1 MKHYDMI
8 VIGAGS
14 AGIAAA
20 LKAHDDGVQSILVL
34 EKDKEMGGI
43 LQQCIHS
50 GFGVEM
56 FKEDLTGP
64 EYAERYIDRMLS
76 AGLEFRTNSLVTELR
91 PDRTLVYTNPEEGY
105 QEVQGKAVIL
115 TMGCFERT
123 AGQINLYGERPA
135 GIMTAGTAQS
145 FLNKDGFLVGKR
157 VFILGSGDIGL
168 IMARRMT
175 LEGAE
180 VLGVAELNP
189 YSSGLARNI
198 VQCLDDFNIPLYLSH
213 TVVNVKGK
221 ARLEEIV
228 IAEVDANRQPIAGTE
243 KTFEV
248 DTLLLSVGLIPDRH
262 LTAQAGIKLHP
273 RTGGP
278 IVNNRYETNVPGIFA
293 AGNGL
298 HVHDLVDWVSME
310 GERAGASAARYV
322 QGEITDAELITTQPG
337 QGIIYVVPHY
347 VLKQVDEDVRFYFR
361 VDNVYKN
368 AKINIYKDDELF
380 KSLKKVVMVPAEME
394 MVKVA
399 NQDILD
405 ANQVRIEVE
414 LG

>member
-1 MKHYDMI
+1 MKLYDLI

-20 LKAHDDGVQSILVL
+20 LKAHDEGVKSILVL

-64 EYAERYIDRMLS
+64 EYAERYIEKMLL
-76 AGLEFRTNSLVTELR
+76 AGVEFRTNSLVTELHQ
-91 PDRTLVYTNPEEGY
+91 DRTLVYTNADEGY
-105 QEVQGKAVIL
+105 VEVQGKAVIL

-123 AGQINLYGERPA
+123 PGQINLYGDRPA

-157 VFILGSGDIGL
+157 IFILGSGDIGL

-175 LEGAE
+175 LEGAD

-198 VQCLDDFNIPLYLSH
+198 VQCLDDFDIPLYLSH
-213 TVVNVKGK
+213 TVIQVHGK
-221 ARLEEIV
+221 ARLESIV
-228 IAEVDANRQPIAGTE
+228 IAEVDEHKQPILGTE
-243 KTFEV
+243 KSFEV

-262 LTAQAGIKLHP
+262 LTSQAGIKLHP

-298 HVHDLVDWVSME
+298 HVHDLVDWVSLE
-310 GERAGASAARYV
+310 GERAGVSAARYV
-322 QGEITDAELITTQPG
+322 QGALTDGEVITTEPG
-337 QGIIYVVPHY
+337 PGISYVVPHY
-347 VLKQVDEDVRFYFR
+347 VLKEADEDVRFYFR

-368 AKINIYKDDELF
+368 VNVNIYKDDELL
-380 KSLKKVVMVPAEME
+380 KSWKKNVMVPAEME
-394 MVKVA
+394 SIKVSNA
-399 NQDILD
+399 DLVD
-405 ANQVRIEVE
+405 AERLRIEVQI
-414 LG
+414 G

>member
-1 MKHYDMI
+1 MKHYDLI

-20 LKAHDDGVQSILVL
+20 LKAHDDGVRSILVL

-64 EYAERYIDRMLS
+64 EYAERYIDRMHK

-105 QEVQGKAVIL
+105 QEVQGKAIIL

-157 VFILGSGDIGL
+157 IFILGSGDIGL

-228 IAEVDANRQPIAGTE
+228 IAEVDANRKPIPGSE
-243 KTFEV
+243 KTFAV

-310 GERAGASAARYV
+310 GERAGGSAARYI
-322 QGEITDAELITTQPG
+322 QGELTDAELITTQPG

-347 VLKQVDEDVRFYFR
+347 VLKQEDEDVRFYFR

-368 AKINIYKDDELF
+368 AKINIYKDDELL

-394 MVKVA
+394 MVKIA
-399 NQDILD
+399 NGDILD

>member
-1 MKHYDMI
+1 MKQYDLI

-20 LKAHDDGVQSILVL
+20 LKAHDEGVRSILVL

-64 EYAERYIDRMLS
+64 EYAERYIDKMLA

-91 PDRTLVYTNPEEGY
+91 PNRSLVYTNPEEGY

-175 LEGAE
+175 LEGAK

-198 VQCLDDFNIPLYLSH
+198 VQCLDDFEIPLYLSH
-213 TVVNVKGK
+213 TVIQVKGK

-228 IAEVDANRQPIAGTE
+228 IAEVDESRQPIPGTE
-243 KTFEV
+243 KHFEV

-298 HVHDLVDWVSME
+298 HVHDLVDWVSLE
-310 GERAGASAARYV
+310 GERAGASAARYIN
-322 QGEITDAELITTQPG
+322 GDLTDAELITTEPG

-380 KSLKKVVMVPAEME
+380 KSLKKTVMVPAEME
-394 MVKVA
+394 MVKV
-399 NQDILD
+399 NNSDILD
-405 ANQVRIEVE
+405 AHQVRIEVE

>member
-1 MKHYDMI
+1 MKRYDLI

-20 LKAHDDGVQSILVL
+20 LKAHDEGVKSILVL

-64 EYAERYIDRMLS
+64 EYAERYIEKMLL
-76 AGLEFRTNSLVTELR
+76 AGVEFRTNSLVTELHQ
-91 PDRTLVYTNPEEGY
+91 DRTLVYTNADEGY
-105 QEVQGKAVIL
+105 VEVQGKAVIL

-123 AGQINLYGERPA
+123 PGQINLYGDRPA

-157 VFILGSGDIGL
+157 IFILGSGDIGL

-175 LEGAE
+175 LEGAD

-198 VQCLDDFNIPLYLSH
+198 VQCLDDFDIPLYLSH
-213 TVVNVKGK
+213 TVIQVHGK
-221 ARLEEIV
+221 ARLESIV
-228 IAEVDANRQPIAGTE
+228 IAEVDEHKQPILGTE
-243 KTFEV
+243 KSFEV

-262 LTAQAGIKLHP
+262 LTSQAGIKLHP

-298 HVHDLVDWVSME
+298 HVHDLVDWVSLE
-310 GERAGASAARYV
+310 GERAGVSAARYV
-322 QGEITDAELITTQPG
+322 QGALTDGEVITTEPG
-337 QGIIYVVPHY
+337 PGISYVVPHY
-347 VLKQVDEDVRFYFR
+347 VLKEADEDVRFYFR

-368 AKINIYKDDELF
+368 VNVNIYKDDELL
-380 KSLKKVVMVPAEME
+380 KSWKKNVMVPAEME
-394 MVKVA
+394 SIKVSNA
-399 NQDILD
+399 DLVD
-405 ANQVRIEVE
+405 AERLRIEVQI
-414 LG
+414 G

>member
-1 MKHYDMI
+1 MKNYDLI

-20 LKAHDDGVQSILVL
+20 LKAHDEGVQSILIL

-64 EYAERYIDRMLS
+64 EYAERYIQTMLE
-76 AGLEFRTNSLVTELR
+76 AGIEFKTNSLVTELR
-91 PDRTLVYTNPEEGY
+91 EDRSLVYTNPVEGY
-105 QEVQGKAVIL
+105 QEVRGKAVVL

-123 AGQINLYGERPA
+123 AGQIHLQGDRPA

-180 VLGVAELNP
+180 VVGVAELNP

-213 TVVNVKGK
+213 TVSKVYGK
-221 ARLEEIV
+221 ARLEGID
-228 IAEVDANRQPIAGTE
+228 ISQVDDSKQIIPGTE
-243 KTFEV
+243 KHFEV

-262 LTAQAGIKLHP
+262 LTSQAGIKLHP

-278 IVNNRYETNVPGIFA
+278 IVNNRYETSVSGIFA

-310 GERAGASAARYV
+310 GERAGLSAARYIK
-322 QGEITDAELITTQPG
+322 GETTQAETITTQPG
-337 QGIIYVVPHY
+337 NGIIYVVPHE
-347 VLKQVDEDVRFYFR
+347 VLKQVDEDIRFYFR
-361 VDNVYKN
+361 VNNVYKDVN
-368 AKINIYKDDELF
+368 VNVYKDDELI
-380 KSLKKVVMVPAEME
+380 KTLKKNVMVPAEME
-394 MVKVA
+394 MIRMPN
-399 NQDILD
+399 NQIIDGHHI
-405 ANQVRIEVE
+405 RIEVE
-414 LG
+414 QR

>member
-1 MKHYDMI
+1 
-8 VIGAGS
+8 
-14 AGIAAA
+14 
-20 LKAHDDGVQSILVL
+20 L

-64 EYAERYIDRMLS
+64 EYAERYIEKMRL
-76 AGLEFRTNSLVTELR
+76 AGIEFRTNSLVTELHQ
-91 PDRTLVYTNPEEGY
+91 DRTLVYTNAKEGY
-105 QEVQGKAVIL
+105 VEVQGKAIIL

-123 AGQINLYGERPA
+123 PGQINLYGERPA

-157 VFILGSGDIGL
+157 IFILGSGDIGL

-175 LEGAE
+175 LEGAD

-198 VQCLDDFNIPLYLSH
+198 VQCLDDFDIPLYLSH
-213 TVVNVKGK
+213 TVIQVNGK
-221 ARLEEIV
+221 SRLESIV
-228 IAEVDANRQPIAGTE
+228 IAEVDQHKQPILGTE

-262 LTAQAGIKLHP
+262 LTSQAGIKLHP

-278 IVNNRYETNVPGIFA
+278 IVNNRYETNVAGIFA

-298 HVHDLVDWVSME
+298 HVHDLVDWVSLE
-310 GERAGASAARYV
+310 GERAGVSAARYV
-322 QGEITDAELITTQPG
+322 QGALTDGDFITTEPG
-337 QGIIYVVPHY
+337 PGISYVVPHY
-347 VLKQVDEDVRFYFR
+347 VLKAADEDVRFYFR

-368 AKINIYKDDELF
+368 VNLSIYKDDALI
-380 KSLKKVVMVPAEME
+380 KSWKKSVMVPAEME
-394 MVKVA
+394 SIKVS
-399 NQDILD
+399 NGDIAD
-405 ANQVRIEVE
+405 ATRLRIEVE

>member
-1 MKHYDMI
+1 MKLYDLI

-20 LKAHDDGVQSILVL
+20 LKAHDEGVRSILVL

-64 EYAERYIDRMLS
+64 EYAERYIDRMHK

-91 PDRTLVYTNPEEGY
+91 PNRTLVYTNPEEGY
-105 QEVQGKAVIL
+105 QEVQGKAIIL

-221 ARLEEIV
+221 ARLEELV
-228 IAEVDANRQPIAGTE
+228 IAEVDANRKPIPGTE

-278 IVNNRYETNVPGIFA
+278 IVNNRYETNVTGIFA

-310 GERAGASAARYV
+310 GERAGTSAARYIH
-322 QGEITDAELITTQPG
+322 GELTDAELITTQPG

-347 VLKQVDEDVRFYFR
+347 VLKQEDEDVRFYFR

-368 AKINIYKDDELF
+368 AKINIYKDDELL

-394 MVKVA
+394 MVKIA
-399 NQDILD
+399 NSDILD
-405 ANQVRIEVE
+405 ANHVRIEVE

>member
-1 MKHYDMI
+1 MKHYDLI

-20 LKAHDDGVQSILVL
+20 LKAHDEGVASILVL

-64 EYAERYIDRMLS
+64 EYAERYIDKMQA
-76 AGLEFRTNSLVTELR
+76 AGLEFRTNSLVTELHD
-91 PDRTLVYTNPEEGY
+91 DRTLVYTNPEEGY
-105 QEVQGKAVIL
+105 VQVQAKAIIL

-123 AGQINLYGERPA
+123 PGQINLYGDRPA

-198 VQCLDDFNIPLYLSH
+198 VQCLDDFQIPLYLSH
-213 TVVNVKGK
+213 TVIQVHGSS
-221 ARLEEIV
+221 RLKSIV
-228 IAEVDANRQPIAGTE
+228 IAEVDAQKQPIPGTE
-243 KTFEV
+243 KPFEV

-262 LTAQAGIKLHP
+262 LTSQAGIKLHP

-298 HVHDLVDWVSME
+298 HVHDLVDWVSLE
-310 GERAGASAARYV
+310 GERAGASAARYIH
-322 QGEITDAELITTQPG
+322 GELTDAELITTEPG
-337 QGIIYVVPHY
+337 QGISYVVPHY

-368 AKINIYKDDELF
+368 VNVNIYKDDELL
-380 KSLKKVVMVPAEME
+380 KSLKKNVMVPAEME
-394 MVKVA
+394 SVKVP

-405 ANQVRIEVE
+405 ADRIRIEVE
-414 LG
+414 QV

>member
-1 MKHYDMI
+1 MKTYDLI

-20 LKAHDDGVQSILVL
+20 LKAHDDGVQSILIL

-64 EYAERYIDRMLS
+64 EYAERYIDKMLA

-145 FLNKDGFLVGKR
+145 FLNKDGFLVGKKI
-157 VFILGSGDIGL
+157 FILGSGDIGL

-213 TVVNVKGK
+213 TVIQVKGK

-228 IAEVDANRQPIAGTE
+228 IAEVDANRQPIPGTE
-243 KTFEV
+243 KTFAV

-262 LTAQAGIKLHP
+262 LTSQAGIKLHP

-298 HVHDLVDWVSME
+298 HVHDLVDWVSLE
-310 GERAGASAARYV
+310 GERAGASAARYIK
-322 QGEITDAELITTQPG
+322 GDLTDAELITTQPG

-347 VLKQVDEDVRFYFR
+347 VLKQEDEDVRFYFR

-380 KSLKKVVMVPAEME
+380 KSLKKTVMVPAEME
-394 MVKVA
+394 MVKVT
-399 NQDILD
+399 NGDLLD
-405 ANQVRIEVE
+405 AHQVRIEVE

>member
-1 MKHYDMI
+1 MNHYDLI

-20 LKAHDDGVQSILVL
+20 LKAHDAGVSSILIL

-64 EYAERYIDRMLS
+64 EYAERYIEKMRA
-76 AGLEFRTNSLVTELR
+76 AGLEFRTNSLVTELHE
-91 PDRTLVYTNPEEGY
+91 DRTLVYTNPVEGY
-105 QEVQGKAVIL
+105 VEVQGKAVIL

-123 AGQINLYGERPA
+123 PGQINLYGDRPA

-198 VQCLDDFNIPLYLSH
+198 VQCLDDFEIPLYLSH
-213 TVVNVKGK
+213 TVIQVIGTS
-221 ARLEEIV
+221 RLESII
-228 IAEVDANRQPIAGTE
+228 IAEVDENKQPIPGTE
-243 KTFEV
+243 KTFDV

-262 LTAQAGIKLHP
+262 LTSQAGIKLHP

-298 HVHDLVDWVSME
+298 HVHDLVDWVSLE

-322 QGEITDAELITTQPG
+322 QGESTDAELITTEPG
-337 QGIIYVVPHY
+337 KGIIYVVPHY
-347 VLKQVDEDVRFYFR
+347 VLKQADEDIRFYFR

-368 AKINIYKDDELF
+368 VNVNIYKDDELL
-380 KSLKKVVMVPAEME
+380 KSLKKNVMVPAEME
-394 MVKVA
+394 MIKVN

-405 ANQVRIEVE
+405 ASRVRIEVE
-414 LG
+414 VG

>member
-1 MKHYDMI
+1 MKQYELI
-8 VIGAGS
+8 VVGAGS

-20 LKAHDDGVQSILVL
+20 LKAHDEGISSILVL

-64 EYAERYIDRMLS
+64 EYAQRYIQTMYE
-76 AGLEFRTNSLVTELR
+76 AGIEFKTNSLVTELR
-91 PDRTLVYTNPEEGY
+91 EDRSLVYTNPEEGY
-105 QEVQGKAVIL
+105 QEVRGKAVVL

-123 AGQINLYGERPA
+123 AGQIHLQGDRPA

-145 FLNKDGFLVGKR
+145 FLNKDGFLVGKK

-180 VLGVAELNP
+180 VVGVAELNA

-198 VQCLDDFNIPLYLSH
+198 VQCLDDFEIPLYLSH
-213 TVVNVKGK
+213 TVSKVYGK
-221 ARLEEIV
+221 ARLEGID
-228 IAEVDANRQPIAGTE
+228 IAEVDEAKKIIPGTE
-243 KTFEV
+243 KHFEV

-262 LTAQAGIKLHP
+262 LTSQAGIKLHP

-278 IVNNRYETNVPGIFA
+278 IVNNRYETSVHGIFA

-310 GERAGASAARYV
+310 GERAGLSAARYIK
-322 QGEITDAELITTQPG
+322 GEMTNAETITTQPG
-337 QGIIYVVPHY
+337 HGIIYVVPHE
-347 VLKQVDEDVRFYFR
+347 VLKQEDDDIRFYFR
-361 VDNVYKN
+361 VNNVYKN
-368 AKINIYKDDELF
+368 VNLNVYKDDELV
-380 KSLKKVVMVPAEME
+380 KTLKKNVMVPAEME
-394 MVKVA
+394 MIRMA
-399 NQDILD
+399 NADIID
-405 ANQVRIEVE
+405 GHQIRIEVE
-414 LG
+414 QR

>member
-1 MKHYDMI
+1 MKHYDLI

-20 LKAHDDGVQSILVL
+20 LKAHDAGITSILIL

-64 EYAERYIDRMLS
+64 EYAERYIEKMQQV
-76 AGLEFRTNSLVTELR
+76 GLEFRTNSLVTELHE
-91 PDRTLVYTNPEEGY
+91 DRTLVYTNPKEGY
-105 QEVQGKAVIL
+105 VEVQGKAIIL

-123 AGQINLYGERPA
+123 PGQINLYGDRPA

-157 VFILGSGDIGL
+157 IFILGSGDIGL

-198 VQCLDDFNIPLYLSH
+198 VQCLDDFDIPLYLSH
-213 TVVNVKGK
+213 TVIQVQG
-221 ARLEEIV
+221 ASRLESVV
-228 IAEVDANRQPIAGTE
+228 IAEVDDQKQPIPGTE
-243 KTFEV
+243 KTFEI

-262 LTAQAGIKLHP
+262 LTSQAGIKLHP

-278 IVNNRYETNVPGIFA
+278 IVNNRYETNVAGIFA

-298 HVHDLVDWVSME
+298 HVHDLVDWVSLE
-310 GERAGASAARYV
+310 GERAGESAARYV
-322 QGEITDAELITTQPG
+322 LGELTDAELITTEPG
-337 QGIIYVVPHY
+337 PGIIYVVPHY

-368 AKINIYKDDELF
+368 VNVNIYKDDELL
-380 KSLKKVVMVPAEME
+380 KTLKKNVMVPAEME
-394 MVKVA
+394 MIKVA
-399 NQDILD
+399 NKDMLD
-405 ANQVRIEVE
+405 ASRVRIEVE
-414 LG
+414 VL

>member
-1 MKHYDMI
+1 MKHYDLI

-20 LKAHDDGVQSILVL
+20 LKAHDEGVRSILVL

-64 EYAERYIDRMLS
+64 EYAERYIEKMLL
-76 AGLEFRTNSLVTELR
+76 AGIEFRTHSLVTELHQ
-91 PDRTLVYTNPEEGY
+91 DRTLVYTNAEEGY
-105 QEVQGKAVIL
+105 VEVQGKAIVL

-123 AGQINLYGERPA
+123 AGQINLYGDRPA

-157 VFILGSGDIGL
+157 IFILGSGDIGL

-175 LEGAE
+175 LEGAD
-180 VLGVAELNP
+180 VLGVAEINP

-198 VQCLDDFNIPLYLSH
+198 VQCLDDFQIPLYLSH
-213 TVVNVKGK
+213 TVIQVHGK
-221 ARLEEIV
+221 ARLESIV
-228 IAEVDANRQPIAGTE
+228 IAQVDEHKQPILGTE

-262 LTAQAGIKLHP
+262 LTSQAGIKLHP

-298 HVHDLVDWVSME
+298 HVHDLVDWVSLE
-310 GERAGASAARYV
+310 GERAGVSAARYV
-322 QGEITDAELITTQPG
+322 QGALTDGEVITTEPG
-337 QGIIYVVPHY
+337 PGISYVVPHY
-347 VLKQVDEDVRFYFR
+347 VLKQADDDVQFYFR

-368 AKINIYKDDELF
+368 VKLNIYKDDELL
-380 KSLKKVVMVPAEME
+380 KSWKKNVMVPAEME
-394 MVKVA
+394 SIKVS
-399 NQDILD
+399 NEDLLD
-405 ANQVRIEVE
+405 ADRLRIEVE
-414 LG
+414 IG

>member
-1 MKHYDMI
+1 MKQYDLI

-20 LKAHDDGVQSILVL
+20 LKAHDEGVRSILVL

-64 EYAERYIDRMLS
+64 EYAERYIDKMLA

-91 PDRTLVYTNPEEGY
+91 PDRSLVYTNPEEGY

-175 LEGAE
+175 LEGAK

-198 VQCLDDFNIPLYLSH
+198 VQCLDDFEIPLYLSH
-213 TVVNVKGK
+213 TVIQVKGK

-228 IAEVDANRQPIAGTE
+228 IAEVDTNRQPIPGTE
-243 KTFEV
+243 KHFEV

-262 LTAQAGIKLHP
+262 LTSQAGIKLHP

-298 HVHDLVDWVSME
+298 HVHDLVDWVSLE
-310 GERAGASAARYV
+310 GERAGASAARYIN
-322 QGEITDAELITTQPG
+322 GDLTDAELITTEPG

-347 VLKQVDEDVRFYFR
+347 VLKQADEDVRFYFR

-368 AKINIYKDDELF
+368 AKINIYKDDELY
-380 KSLKKVVMVPAEME
+380 KSLKKTVMVPAEME
-394 MVKVA
+394 MVKVT
-399 NQDILD
+399 NGDILD
-405 ANQVRIEVE
+405 AHQVRIEVE

>member
-64 EYAERYIDRMLS
+64 EYAERYIDRMHS

-189 YSSGLARNI
+189 YSSGLARNV

-322 QGEITDAELITTQPG
+322 QGDITDAELITTQPG

>member
-1 MKHYDMI
+1 MKHYDLI

-20 LKAHDDGVQSILVL
+20 LKAHDEGVASILVL

-64 EYAERYIDRMLS
+64 EYAERYIDKMQA
-76 AGLEFRTNSLVTELR
+76 AGLEFRTNSLVTELHD
-91 PDRTLVYTNPEEGY
+91 DRTLVYTNPEEGY
-105 QEVQGKAVIL
+105 VQVQAKAIIL

-123 AGQINLYGERPA
+123 PGQINLYGERPA

-198 VQCLDDFNIPLYLSH
+198 VQCLDDFQIPLYLSH
-213 TVVNVKGK
+213 TVIQVNGA
-221 ARLEEIV
+221 ARLESIV
-228 IAEVDANRQPIAGTE
+228 IAEVDEKKQPIPGTE

-262 LTAQAGIKLHP
+262 LTSQAGIKLHP

-298 HVHDLVDWVSME
+298 HVHDLVDWVSLE
-310 GERAGASAARYV
+310 GERAGASAARYIH
-322 QGEITDAELITTQPG
+322 GELTDAELITTEPG
-337 QGIIYVVPHY
+337 KGISYVVPHY

-368 AKINIYKDDELF
+368 VNVNIYKDDELL
-380 KSLKKVVMVPAEME
+380 KSLKKNVMVPAEME
-394 MVKVA
+394 SVKVL

-405 ANQVRIEVE
+405 ADRIRIEVE
-414 LG
+414 LV

>member
-1 MKHYDMI
+1 MKHYDLI

-20 LKAHDDGVQSILVL
+20 LKAHDEGISSILVL

-64 EYAERYIDRMLS
+64 EYAERYIDKMLA

-91 PDRTLVYTNPEEGY
+91 PDRSLVYTNPDEGY

-175 LEGAE
+175 LEGAK

-198 VQCLDDFNIPLYLSH
+198 VQCLDDFEIPLYLSH
-213 TVVNVKGK
+213 TVTQVKGK

-228 IAEVDANRQPIAGTE
+228 IAEVDENRQPIPGTE
-243 KTFEV
+243 KNFEV

-278 IVNNRYETNVPGIFA
+278 IVNNRYETNIPGIFA

-298 HVHDLVDWVSME
+298 HVHDLVDWVSLE
-310 GERAGASAARYV
+310 GERAGASAARYIN
-322 QGEITDAELITTQPG
+322 GDLTDAELITTEPG

-380 KSLKKVVMVPAEME
+380 KSLKKTVMVPAEME
-394 MVKVA
+394 MVKVTNA
-399 NQDILD
+399 DILD
-405 ANQVRIEVE
+405 AHQVRIEVE

>member
-1 MKHYDMI
+1 MKHYDLI

-20 LKAHDDGVQSILVL
+20 LKAHDEGVRSILVL

-64 EYAERYIDRMLS
+64 EYAERYIEKMLL
-76 AGLEFRTNSLVTELR
+76 AGVEFRTHSLVTELHQ
-91 PDRTLVYTNPEEGY
+91 DRTLVYTNAEEGY
-105 QEVQGKAVIL
+105 VEVQGKAIIL

-123 AGQINLYGERPA
+123 PGQINLYGDRPA

-157 VFILGSGDIGL
+157 IFILGSGDIGL

-175 LEGAE
+175 LEGAD

-198 VQCLDDFNIPLYLSH
+198 VQCLDDFQIPLYLSH
-213 TVVNVKGK
+213 TVIQVHGK
-221 ARLEEIV
+221 SRLESIV
-228 IAEVDANRQPIAGTE
+228 IAQVDEHKQPILGTE

-262 LTAQAGIKLHP
+262 LTSQAGIKLHP

-298 HVHDLVDWVSME
+298 HVHDLVDWVSLE
-310 GERAGASAARYV
+310 GERAGVSAARYV
-322 QGEITDAELITTQPG
+322 QGALTDGEVITTEPG
-337 QGIIYVVPHY
+337 PGISYVVPHY
-347 VLKQVDEDVRFYFR
+347 VLKQADDDVRFYFR

-368 AKINIYKDDELF
+368 VKLNIYKDDELL
-380 KSLKKVVMVPAEME
+380 KSWKKNVMVPAEME
-394 MVKVA
+394 SIKVS
-399 NQDILD
+399 NGDLLD
-405 ANQVRIEVE
+405 ADRLRIEVE
-414 LG
+414 IG

>member
-1 MKHYDMI
+1 MKHYDLI

-20 LKAHDDGVQSILVL
+20 LKAHDAGITSILIL

-64 EYAERYIDRMLS
+64 EYAERYIEKMQQV
-76 AGLEFRTNSLVTELR
+76 GLEFRTNSLVTELHE
-91 PDRTLVYTNPEEGY
+91 DRTLVYTNPKEGY
-105 QEVQGKAVIL
+105 VEVQGKAIIL

-123 AGQINLYGERPA
+123 PGQINLYGDRPA

-157 VFILGSGDIGL
+157 IFILGSGDIGL

-198 VQCLDDFNIPLYLSH
+198 VQCLDDFDIPLYLSH
-213 TVVNVKGK
+213 TVIQVQG
-221 ARLEEIV
+221 ASRLESVV
-228 IAEVDANRQPIAGTE
+228 IAEVDDQKQPIPGTE

-262 LTAQAGIKLHP
+262 LTSQAGIKLHP

-278 IVNNRYETNVPGIFA
+278 IVNNRYETNVAGIFA

-298 HVHDLVDWVSME
+298 HVHDLVDWVSLE
-310 GERAGASAARYV
+310 GERAGESAARYV
-322 QGEITDAELITTQPG
+322 LGELTDAELITTEPG
-337 QGIIYVVPHY
+337 PGIIYVVPHY

-368 AKINIYKDDELF
+368 VNVNIYKDDELL
-380 KSLKKVVMVPAEME
+380 KTLKKNVMVPAEME
-394 MVKVA
+394 MIKVA
-399 NQDILD
+399 NKDMLD
-405 ANQVRIEVE
+405 ASRVRIEVE
-414 LG
+414 VL

>member
-1 MKHYDMI
+1 MKHYDLI

-20 LKAHDDGVQSILVL
+20 LKAHDAGISSILVL

-64 EYAERYIDRMLS
+64 EYAERYIEKMQY
-76 AGLEFRTNSLVTELR
+76 AGLEFRTNSLVTELHE
-91 PDRTLVYTNPEEGY
+91 DRTLVYTNPEEGY
-105 QEVQGKAVIL
+105 VEVQGKAIIL

-123 AGQINLYGERPA
+123 PGQINLYGDRPA

-157 VFILGSGDIGL
+157 IFILGSGDIGL

-198 VQCLDDFNIPLYLSH
+198 VQCLDDFDIPLYLSH
-213 TVVNVKGK
+213 TVIQVQGTS
-221 ARLEEIV
+221 RLESII
-228 IAEVDANRQPIAGTE
+228 IAEVDEQKQPIPGTE

-262 LTAQAGIKLHP
+262 LTSQAGIKLHP

-298 HVHDLVDWVSME
+298 HVHDLVDWVSLE
-310 GERAGASAARYV
+310 GERAGESAARYV
-322 QGEITDAELITTQPG
+322 LGELTDAELITTEPG
-337 QGIIYVVPHY
+337 PGIIYVVPHY
-347 VLKQVDEDVRFYFR
+347 VLKQVDDDVRFYFR

-368 AKINIYKDDELF
+368 VNVNIYKDDELL
-380 KSLKKVVMVPAEME
+380 KTLKKNVMVPAEME
-394 MVKVA
+394 MIKVA
-399 NQDILD
+399 NKDMLD
-405 ANQVRIEVE
+405 ASRVRIEVE
-414 LG
+414 VL

>member
-1 MKHYDMI
+1 MKQYDLI

-20 LKAHDDGVQSILVL
+20 LKAHDEGVRSILVL

-64 EYAERYIDRMLS
+64 EYAERYIDKMMA

-91 PDRTLVYTNPEEGY
+91 PDRSLVYTNPEEGY

-175 LEGAE
+175 LEGAK

-198 VQCLDDFNIPLYLSH
+198 VQCLDDFEIPLYLSH
-213 TVVNVKGK
+213 TVIQVKGK

-228 IAEVDANRQPIAGTE
+228 IAEVDANRQPIPGTE
-243 KTFEV
+243 KNFEV

-298 HVHDLVDWVSME
+298 HVHDLVDWVSLE
-310 GERAGASAARYV
+310 GERAGASAARYIN
-322 QGEITDAELITTQPG
+322 GDLTDAELITTEPG

-347 VLKQVDEDVRFYFR
+347 VLKQADEDVRFYFR

-380 KSLKKVVMVPAEME
+380 KSLKKTVMVPAEME

-399 NQDILD
+399 NGDILD
-405 ANQVRIEVE
+405 AHQVRIEVE

>member
-1 MKHYDMI
+1 MKQYDLI

-20 LKAHDDGVQSILVL
+20 LKAHDEGVRSILVL

-64 EYAERYIDRMLS
+64 EYAERYIDKMLA

-91 PDRTLVYTNPEEGY
+91 PDRSLVYTNPEEGY

-175 LEGAE
+175 LEGTK

-198 VQCLDDFNIPLYLSH
+198 VQCLDDFEIPLYLSH
-213 TVVNVKGK
+213 TVIQVKGK

-228 IAEVDANRQPIAGTE
+228 IAEVDESRQPIPGTE
-243 KTFEV
+243 KHFEV

-298 HVHDLVDWVSME
+298 HVHDLVDWVSLE
-310 GERAGASAARYV
+310 GERAGASAARYIN
-322 QGEITDAELITTQPG
+322 GDLTDAELITTEPG

-380 KSLKKVVMVPAEME
+380 KSLKKTVMVPAEME
-394 MVKVA
+394 MVKV
-399 NQDILD
+399 NNSDILD
-405 ANQVRIEVE
+405 AHQVRIEVE

>member
-1 MKHYDMI
+1 MKHYDLI

-20 LKAHDDGVQSILVL
+20 LKAHDAGITSILIL

-64 EYAERYIDRMLS
+64 EYAERYIEKMQQV
-76 AGLEFRTNSLVTELR
+76 GLEFRTNSLVTELHEN
-91 PDRTLVYTNPEEGY
+91 RTLVYTNPKEGY
-105 QEVQGKAVIL
+105 VEVQGKAIIL

-123 AGQINLYGERPA
+123 PGQINLYGDRPA

-157 VFILGSGDIGL
+157 IFILGSGDIGL

-198 VQCLDDFNIPLYLSH
+198 VQCLDDFDIPLYLSH
-213 TVVNVKGK
+213 TVIQVQG
-221 ARLEEIV
+221 ASRLESVV
-228 IAEVDANRQPIAGTE
+228 IAEVDDQKQPIPGTE

-262 LTAQAGIKLHP
+262 LTSQAGIKLHP

-278 IVNNRYETNVPGIFA
+278 IVNNRYETNVAGIFA

-298 HVHDLVDWVSME
+298 HVHDLVDWVSLE
-310 GERAGASAARYV
+310 GERAGESAARYV
-322 QGEITDAELITTQPG
+322 LGELTDAELITTEPG
-337 QGIIYVVPHY
+337 PGIIYVVPHY

-368 AKINIYKDDELF
+368 VNVNIYKDDELL
-380 KSLKKVVMVPAEME
+380 KTLKKNVMVPAEME
-394 MVKVA
+394 MIKVA
-399 NQDILD
+399 NKDMLD
-405 ANQVRIEVE
+405 ASRVRIEVE
-414 LG
+414 VL

>member
-1 MKHYDMI
+1 MKHYDLI

-20 LKAHDDGVQSILVL
+20 LKAHDEGVRSILVL

-64 EYAERYIDRMLS
+64 EYAERYIEKMLL
-76 AGLEFRTNSLVTELR
+76 AGVEFRTHSLVTELHQ
-91 PDRTLVYTNPEEGY
+91 DRTLVYTNAEEGY
-105 QEVQGKAVIL
+105 VEVQGKAIVL

-123 AGQINLYGERPA
+123 AGQINLYGDRPA

-157 VFILGSGDIGL
+157 IFILGSGDIGL

-175 LEGAE
+175 LEGAD

-198 VQCLDDFNIPLYLSH
+198 VQCLDDFQIPLYLSH
-213 TVVNVKGK
+213 TVIQVHGK
-221 ARLEEIV
+221 SRLESIV
-228 IAEVDANRQPIAGTE
+228 IAQVDEHKQPILGTE

-262 LTAQAGIKLHP
+262 LTSQAGIKLHP

-298 HVHDLVDWVSME
+298 HVHDLVDWVSLE
-310 GERAGASAARYV
+310 GERAGVSAARYV
-322 QGEITDAELITTQPG
+322 QGALTDGEVITTEPG
-337 QGIIYVVPHY
+337 PGISYVVPHY
-347 VLKQVDEDVRFYFR
+347 VLKQADDDVRFYFR

-368 AKINIYKDDELF
+368 VKLNIYKDDELL
-380 KSLKKVVMVPAEME
+380 KSWKKNVMVPAEME
-394 MVKVA
+394 SIKVS
-399 NQDILD
+399 NGDLLD
-405 ANQVRIEVE
+405 ADRLRIEVE
-414 LG
+414 IG

>member
-1 MKHYDMI
+1 MKQYDLI

-20 LKAHDDGVQSILVL
+20 LKAHDEGVRSILVL

-64 EYAERYIDRMLS
+64 EYAERYIDKMMA

-91 PDRTLVYTNPEEGY
+91 PDRSLVYTNPEEGY

-123 AGQINLYGERPA
+123 AGQINLYGDRPA

-198 VQCLDDFNIPLYLSH
+198 VQCLDDFEIPLYLSH
-213 TVVNVKGK
+213 TVIQVKGK

-228 IAEVDANRQPIAGTE
+228 IAEVDERRQPIPGTE
-243 KTFEV
+243 KHFEV

-298 HVHDLVDWVSME
+298 HVHDLVDWVSLE
-310 GERAGASAARYV
+310 GERAGASAARYIN
-322 QGEITDAELITTQPG
+322 GDLTDAELITTEPG

-347 VLKQVDEDVRFYFR
+347 VLKQADEDVRFYFR

-380 KSLKKVVMVPAEME
+380 KSLKKTVMVPAEME

-399 NQDILD
+399 NGDILD
-405 ANQVRIEVE
+405 AHQVRIEVE

>member
-1 MKHYDMI
+1 MKHYDLI

-20 LKAHDDGVQSILVL
+20 LKAHDEGVRSILVL

-64 EYAERYIDRMLS
+64 EYAERYIEKMLL
-76 AGLEFRTNSLVTELR
+76 AGVEFRTHSLVTELHQ
-91 PDRTLVYTNPEEGY
+91 DRTLVYTNAEEGY
-105 QEVQGKAVIL
+105 VEVQGKAIIL

-123 AGQINLYGERPA
+123 PGQINLYGDRPA

-157 VFILGSGDIGL
+157 IFILGSGDIGL

-175 LEGAE
+175 LEGAD

-198 VQCLDDFNIPLYLSH
+198 VQCLDDFQIPLYLSH
-213 TVVNVKGK
+213 TVIQVHGK
-221 ARLEEIV
+221 SRLESIV
-228 IAEVDANRQPIAGTE
+228 IAQVDEHKQPILGTE

-262 LTAQAGIKLHP
+262 LTSQAGIKLHP

-298 HVHDLVDWVSME
+298 HVHDLVDWVSLE
-310 GERAGASAARYV
+310 GERAGVSAARYV
-322 QGEITDAELITTQPG
+322 QGALTDGEVITTEPG
-337 QGIIYVVPHY
+337 PGISYVVPHY
-347 VLKQVDEDVRFYFR
+347 VLKEADEDVRFYFR

-368 AKINIYKDDELF
+368 VNVNIYKDDELL
-380 KSLKKVVMVPAEME
+380 KSWKKNVMVPAEME
-394 MVKVA
+394 SIKVSNA
-399 NQDILD
+399 DLVD
-405 ANQVRIEVE
+405 AERLRIEVQI
-414 LG
+414 G

>member
-1 MKHYDMI
+1 MKQYDLI

-20 LKAHDDGVQSILVL
+20 LKAHDEGVRSILVL

-64 EYAERYIDRMLS
+64 EYAERYIDKMMA

-91 PDRTLVYTNPEEGY
+91 PDRSLVYTNPEEGY

-123 AGQINLYGERPA
+123 AGQINLYGDRPA

-175 LEGAE
+175 LEGAK

-198 VQCLDDFNIPLYLSH
+198 VQCLDDFEIPLYLSH
-213 TVVNVKGK
+213 TVIQVKGK

-228 IAEVDANRQPIAGTE
+228 IAEVDERRQPIPGTE
-243 KTFEV
+243 KHFEV

-298 HVHDLVDWVSME
+298 HVHDLVDWVSLE
-310 GERAGASAARYV
+310 GERAGASAARYIN
-322 QGEITDAELITTQPG
+322 GDLTDAELITTEPG

-347 VLKQVDEDVRFYFR
+347 VLKQADEDVRFYFR

-380 KSLKKVVMVPAEME
+380 KSLKKTVMVPAEME

-399 NQDILD
+399 NGDILD
-405 ANQVRIEVE
+405 AHQVRIEVE

>member
-1 MKHYDMI
+1 MKHYDLI

-20 LKAHDDGVQSILVL
+20 LKAHDEGVRSILVL

-64 EYAERYIDRMLS
+64 EYAERYIEKMLL
-76 AGLEFRTNSLVTELR
+76 AGVEFRTHSLVTELHQ
-91 PDRTLVYTNPEEGY
+91 DRTLVYTNAEEGY
-105 QEVQGKAVIL
+105 VEVQGKAIVL

-123 AGQINLYGERPA
+123 PGQINLYGDRPA

-157 VFILGSGDIGL
+157 IFILGSGDIGL

-175 LEGAE
+175 LEGAD

-198 VQCLDDFNIPLYLSH
+198 VQCLDDFQIPLYLSH
-213 TVVNVKGK
+213 TVIQVHGK
-221 ARLEEIV
+221 SRLESIV
-228 IAEVDANRQPIAGTE
+228 IAQVDEHKQPILGTE

-262 LTAQAGIKLHP
+262 LTSQAGIKLHP

-298 HVHDLVDWVSME
+298 HVHDLVDWVSLE
-310 GERAGASAARYV
+310 GERAGVSAARYV
-322 QGEITDAELITTQPG
+322 QGALTDGEVITTEPG
-337 QGIIYVVPHY
+337 PGISYVVPHY
-347 VLKQVDEDVRFYFR
+347 VLKQADDDVRFYFR

-368 AKINIYKDDELF
+368 VKLNIYKDDELL
-380 KSLKKVVMVPAEME
+380 KSWKKNVMVPAEME
-394 MVKVA
+394 SIKVS
-399 NQDILD
+399 NGDLLD
-405 ANQVRIEVE
+405 ADRLRIEVE
-414 LG
+414 IG

>member
-1 MKHYDMI
+1 MKTYDLI

-20 LKAHDDGVQSILVL
+20 LKAHDDGVQSILIL

-64 EYAERYIDRMLS
+64 EYAERYIDKML
-76 AGLEFRTNSLVTELR
+76 AVGLEFRTNSLVTELR

-145 FLNKDGFLVGKR
+145 FLNKDGFLVGKKI
-157 VFILGSGDIGL
+157 FILGSGDIGL

-175 LEGAE
+175 LEGAD

-213 TVVNVKGK
+213 TVIQVKGK

-228 IAEVDANRQPIAGTE
+228 IAEVDANRQPIPGTE
-243 KTFEV
+243 KTFAV

-262 LTAQAGIKLHP
+262 LTSQAGIKLHP

-298 HVHDLVDWVSME
+298 HVHDLVDWVSLE
-310 GERAGASAARYV
+310 GERAGASAARYIK
-322 QGEITDAELITTQPG
+322 GDLTDAELITTQPG

-347 VLKQVDEDVRFYFR
+347 VLKQEDEDVRFYFR

-380 KSLKKVVMVPAEME
+380 KSLKKTVMVPAEME
-394 MVKVA
+394 MVKVT
-399 NQDILD
+399 NGDLLD
-405 ANQVRIEVE
+405 AHQVRIEVE

>member
-1 MKHYDMI
+1 MKQYDLI

-20 LKAHDDGVQSILVL
+20 LKAHEEGVNSILVL

-64 EYAERYIDRMLS
+64 EYAERYIDKMLA

-91 PDRTLVYTNPEEGY
+91 PDRSLVYTNPEEGY

-175 LEGAE
+175 LEGAK

-198 VQCLDDFNIPLYLSH
+198 VQCLDDFEIPLYLSH
-213 TVVNVKGK
+213 TVIQVKGK

-228 IAEVDANRQPIAGTE
+228 IAEVDKNRQPIPGTE
-243 KTFEV
+243 KNFEV

-262 LTAQAGIKLHP
+262 LTSQAGIKLHP

-278 IVNNRYETNVPGIFA
+278 IVNNRYETNVSGIFA

-298 HVHDLVDWVSME
+298 HVHDLVDWVSLE
-310 GERAGASAARYV
+310 GERAGASAARYIN
-322 QGEITDAELITTQPG
+322 GDLTEAELITTEPG
-337 QGIIYVVPHY
+337 KGIIYVVPHY
-347 VLKQVDEDVRFYFR
+347 VLKQEDEDVRFYFR

-368 AKINIYKDDELF
+368 AKINIYKDDELL
-380 KSLKKVVMVPAEME
+380 KSLKKMVMVPAEME
-394 MVKVA
+394 MVKVTNA
-399 NQDILD
+399 DILD
-405 ANQVRIEVE
+405 AHQVRIEVE
-414 LG
+414 IG

>member
-1 MKHYDMI
+1 MKHYDLI

-20 LKAHDDGVQSILVL
+20 LKAHDEGVASILVL

-64 EYAERYIDRMLS
+64 EYAERYIDKMQA
-76 AGLEFRTNSLVTELR
+76 AGLEFRTNSLVTELHD
-91 PDRTLVYTNPEEGY
+91 DRTLVYTNPEEGY
-105 QEVQGKAVIL
+105 VQVQAKAIIL

-123 AGQINLYGERPA
+123 PGQINLYGDRPA

-198 VQCLDDFNIPLYLSH
+198 VQCLDDFQIPLYLSH
-213 TVVNVKGK
+213 TVIQVHGSS
-221 ARLEEIV
+221 RLESIV
-228 IAEVDANRQPIAGTE
+228 IAEVDAQKQPIPGTE
-243 KTFEV
+243 KSFEV

-262 LTAQAGIKLHP
+262 LTSQAGIKLHP

-298 HVHDLVDWVSME
+298 HVHDLVDWVSLE
-310 GERAGASAARYV
+310 GERAGASAARYIH
-322 QGEITDAELITTQPG
+322 GELTDAELITTEPG
-337 QGIIYVVPHY
+337 QGISYVVPHY

-368 AKINIYKDDELF
+368 VNVNIYKDDELL
-380 KSLKKVVMVPAEME
+380 KSLKKNVMVPAEME
-394 MVKVA
+394 SVKVP

-405 ANQVRIEVE
+405 ADRIRIEVE
-414 LG
+414 QV

>member
-1 MKHYDMI
+1 MKQYDLI

-20 LKAHDDGVQSILVL
+20 LKAHDDGVRSILVL

-64 EYAERYIDRMLS
+64 EYAERYIDRMHK

-105 QEVQGKAVIL
+105 QEVQGKAIIL

-157 VFILGSGDIGL
+157 IFILGSGDIGL

-228 IAEVDANRQPIAGTE
+228 IAEVDANRKPIPGSE
-243 KTFEV
+243 KTFAV

-310 GERAGASAARYV
+310 GERAGASAARYI
-322 QGEITDAELITTQPG
+322 QGELTDAELITTQPG

-347 VLKQVDEDVRFYFR
+347 VLKQEDEDVRFYFR

-368 AKINIYKDDELF
+368 AKINIYKDDELL

-394 MVKVA
+394 MVKIA
-399 NQDILD
+399 NGDILD

>member
-1 MKHYDMI
+1 MKQYDLI

-20 LKAHDDGVQSILVL
+20 LKAHDEGVRSILVL

-64 EYAERYIDRMLS
+64 EYAERYIDRMHK

-105 QEVQGKAVIL
+105 QEVQGKAIIL

-157 VFILGSGDIGL
+157 IFILGSGDIGL

-221 ARLEEIV
+221 SRLEEIV
-228 IAEVDANRQPIAGTE
+228 IAEVDANRKPVPGSE
-243 KTFEV
+243 KTFAV

-310 GERAGASAARYV
+310 GERAGASAARYI
-322 QGEITDAELITTQPG
+322 QGELTDAELITTQPG

-347 VLKQVDEDVRFYFR
+347 VLKQEDEDVRFYFR

-368 AKINIYKDDELF
+368 AKINIYKDDELL

-394 MVKVA
+394 MVKIA
-399 NQDILD
+399 NGDILD